1 MPTIILLAAGA
12 SKRLG
17 RPKQLLQ
24 FEGEPL
30 VVRAARIASAVAPTI
45 VILPADLVSQCGAAV
60 LGGDRREGPR
70 RHTEIVVNENR
81 DEGVASSI
89 RAGVA
94 AATGDV
100 LITVC
105 DQPLVTSEHL
115 QALIDAHSPIAAT
128 GYNGIAGVPAF
139 FAAKFRD
146 ELLALR
152 GDVGAKRVIE
162 AHPGELVTVPF
173 AAAALDVDTAADIA
187 LYPER
192 SEGS

>member
-1 MPTIILLAAGA
+1 MPTIILLAAGS

-24 FEGEPL
+24 YDGEPL

-45 VILPADLVSQCGAAV
+45 VVIPPDEAIRAV
-60 LGGDRREGPR
+60 LSGAPPP
-70 RHTEIVVNENR
+70 TAAIIENPDR

-94 AATGDV
+94 ATTGDV

-115 QALIDAHSPIAAT
+115 QALIDAKSPIAAT
-128 GYNGIAGVPAF
+128 GYSGIAGVPAF

-187 LYPER
+187 LDPEP